1 MSRRLRLG
9 GCHGIPSFVER
20 TLGRLLSYDRLALRS
35 DRTAPTITTPARLA
49 ITRIRARRLG
59 TNQCNDFS
67 LRPGRS

>member
-1 MSRRLRLG
+1 M
-9 GCHGIPSFVER
+9 ER